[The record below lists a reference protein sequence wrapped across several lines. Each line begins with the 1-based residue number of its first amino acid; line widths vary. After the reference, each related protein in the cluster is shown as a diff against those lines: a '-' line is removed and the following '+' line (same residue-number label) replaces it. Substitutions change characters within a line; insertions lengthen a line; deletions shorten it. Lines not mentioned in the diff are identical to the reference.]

1 MNINMP
7 KRHIKLVDEKD
18 ANKGRLT
25 LSVFD
30 NSSKELIKMS
40 KASKAA
46 LTVDNFFF
54 IYNKEPFN
62 GGFSS
67 DFDDEIE
74 AEMKLIEAYASEE
87 GLAVAT
93 QASKVSQSKFYF
105 GEIAVHS
112 APPGEDY
119 VDTYIGKMP
128 LVTASI
134 SNEEIYPLRFNVKI
148 KTRLERGDNIDEIIK
163 SEFNHFKVVKFGG

>member
-7 KRHIKLVDEKD
+7 KRHIKLVDERD

-30 NSSKELIKMS
+30 NSSKELIKLS
-40 KASKAA
+40 KAAKSA
-46 LTVDNFFF
+46 LTVDKFHFQ
-54 IYNKEPFN
+54 YNEEPYGSFE
-62 GGFSS
+62 S
-67 DFDDEIE
+67 DFEKEIE
-74 AEMKLIEAYASEE
+74 EEMKLIEAYASEE

-112 APPGEDY
+112 AAPGENY
-119 VDTYIGKMP
+119 TDTYIGKIP
-128 LVTASI
+128 LVTASV

-148 KTRLERGDNIDEIIK
+148 KTRLERGENINDILK